1 MTKKQPS
8 TLRTNIDRN
17 KKPKDFTPSVGC
29 SSNDTMMNNKNN
41 EGKYT
46 QVVLYP
52 DDLSKCFFAI
62 EKEFQNF
69 EIRFLI
75 NQLNR
80 RSSLELDDTKIR
92 TIGLDF
98 LIWFTQN
105 IVNDLAPM
113 GQALSMTINSK
124 LVGHRDKLKGIEI
137 PYGQFKEVD
146 AFIQQFVK

>member
-8 TLRTNIDRN
+8 TSMMNIDRN
-17 KKPKDFTPSVGC
+17 KKPKAFTPSVGC

-41 EGKYT
+41 ESKDN
-46 QVVLYP
+46 QVILFP

-62 EKEFQNF
+62 EKEFQKF
-69 EIRFLI
+69 EKKFLI

-113 GQALSMTINSK
+113 GQSLAMTINAK
-124 LVGHRDKLKGIEI
+124 LVGNRDKLKGIEI